1 MIKAEIISHEG
12 NPGPNWLD
20 RCRSAATPGRLTV
33 FIAVLLIGA
42 STAYA
47 LLQSNDAEQPA
58 ATASQ
63 QNSYPDDSPLVV
75 KPLQQQSVQ
84 TETDLPELQSASG
97 GDTAPSASNEAA
109 SGLSAP
115 ITPSLNAE
123 GANAKLQSSQ
133 YKESVKADYTVRKKR
148 KNKSS
153 SQEFEWGSK
162 STSPTRNKQ

>member
-12 NPGPNWLD
+12 NPGPNWLN

-42 STAYA
+42 STSYA
-47 LLQSNDAEQPA
+47 FLQSNGAEQPA

-84 TETDLPELQSASG
+84 TETNLPELQSASG
-97 GDTAPSASNEAA
+97 GDTAPASNTEAN

-123 GANAKLQSSQ
+123 GANAKLQSAQ
-133 YKESVKADYTVRKKR
+133 YKESVKAEYTVQKSR

-153 SQEFEWGSK
+153 SQELEWGPQSN
-162 STSPTRNKQ
+162 SPAKKRQ